1 MVRPVHQQSYQGTP
15 PVSGRRA
22 GKGDVTFNSGVL
34 YITQNS
40 PVTGQ
45 LGFDCGLNNEDAK
58 KRKLGR

>member
-1 MVRPVHQQSYQGTP
+1 MVRPVHQQSNQGTP
-15 PVSGRRA
+15 PVSGRRT

-45 LGFDCGLNNEDAK
+45 PGFDWGLSNEDANQDN
-58 KRKLGR
+58 